1 MIIDIKKLTKTFI
14 DGDRKLNVLKDINL
28 QIEKGSIVTIKGPSG
43 SGKSTLLSI
52 IGTLDSADSG
62 DISINGKNIRDK
74 LNIDQLR
81 NKNIGFVFQFHN
93 LISELTL
100 EENVCLPKMI
110 ANELVDKN
118 EINELFEYFNLENR
132 MNSFPNDLSGGEKQ
146 RLSIAR
152 AMMKNSSIILLDE
165 ATSALDSETENK
177 IQEALKILTKNKTTI
192 VIAHRLSTILNS
204 DNIYVID
211 AGKVIESGSH
221 ETLIDKSELYKSF
234 YEKQIQK

>member
-62 DISINGKNIRDK
+62 DILINGKNIRDE
-74 LNIDQLR
+74 LNIDQHR

-110 ANELVDKN
+110 ANELIDKN

-146 RLSIAR
+146 RVAVMRAIINNPSVIIADEPTGNLDQDN
-152 AMMKNSSIILLDE
+152 AQKITSLFQKLNTEKNLTIIIATHDE
-165 ATSALDSETENK
+165 SVFNIGHKKYHLVDGF
-177 IQEALKILTKNKTTI
+177 LKI
-192 VIAHRLSTILNS
+192 S
-204 DNIYVID
+204 
-211 AGKVIESGSH
+211 
-221 ETLIDKSELYKSF
+221 
-234 YEKQIQK
+234 

>member
-52 IGTLDSADSG
+52 IGTLDIADSG
-62 DISINGKNIRDK
+62 DILINGKNIRDE

-110 ANELVDKN
+110 ANELIDKN

-146 RLSIAR
+146 RVAVMRAIINNPSVIIADEPTGNLDQDN
-152 AMMKNSSIILLDE
+152 AQKITSLFQKLNTEKNLTIIIATHDE
-165 ATSALDSETENK
+165 SVFNIGHKKYHLVDGF
-177 IQEALKILTKNKTTI
+177 LKI
-192 VIAHRLSTILNS
+192 S
-204 DNIYVID
+204 
-211 AGKVIESGSH
+211 
-221 ETLIDKSELYKSF
+221 
-234 YEKQIQK
+234 